1 MKKLL
6 LITTMISIGIMI
18 NVNVFA
24 QTNTS
29 NQELTMGIPEVLLIN
44 AVNNLG
50 ATGAVSLQLTTT
62 TAGTAISG
70 GTGTSYA
77 QVSSIVATGETRT
90 IDATVTGVP
99 SGTALSVTT
108 AVPAS
113 GNAAGT
119 VGTGSTAVA
128 LVNSAG
134 AATLVSGIG
143 SCYTG
148 ILAEDGYV
156 LNWIWDAGASGDY
169 GSIVATSGAT
179 ATVVL
184 TISAGAL

>member
-6 LITTMISIGIMI
+6 IITGMICVGIMI
-18 NVNVFA
+18 NINVFA

-44 AVNNLG
+44 AVNGSG
-50 ATGAVSLQLTTT
+50 ATAPISLVLTTS

-77 QVSSIVATGETRT
+77 QVSSIVATAQTRNIT
-90 IDATVTGVP
+90 AAVTGVP
-99 SGTALSVTT
+99 GGTALTVTT
-108 AVPAS
+108 TEPS
-113 GNAAGT
+113 NGSQAGT
-119 VGTGSTAVA
+119 VGSGTTDVA

-134 AATLVSGIG
+134 ASNIVTGVG

-148 ILAEDGYV
+148 TGNGDGYTLV
-156 LNWIWDAGASGDY
+156 WSWDAGASGDY
-169 GSIVATSGAT
+169 GSIVSTVGAT

-184 TISAGAL
+184 TISAGS